1 MNRDNELS
9 SSWDDENGEINET
22 LFNVKICFHD
32 EKFVVKERVSG
43 KFEYV

>member
-22 LFNVKICFHD
+22 LVNVKICFHY
-32 EKFVVKERVSG
+32 EKFVEKGRVSG